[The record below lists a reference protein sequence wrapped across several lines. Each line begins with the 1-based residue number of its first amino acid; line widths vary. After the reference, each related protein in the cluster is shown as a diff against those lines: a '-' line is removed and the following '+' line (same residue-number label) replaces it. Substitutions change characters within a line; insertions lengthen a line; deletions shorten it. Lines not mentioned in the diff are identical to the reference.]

1 MRKTKPE
8 SWIYICVSPY
18 KEYGLKRLKFEINII
33 SKVIKYYQFITQ
45 LSDKKCQ
52 SYEHVLA

>member
-1 MRKTKPE
+1 MNQTKPE
-8 SWIYICVSPY
+8 SGIHICISPY

-45 LSDKKCQ
+45 LSDKNCQ
-52 SYEHVLA
+52 GYEHGLI

>member
-1 MRKTKPE
+1 MHQTKSE
-8 SWIYICVSPY
+8 SGIYIIVSPY

-52 SYEHVLA
+52 GYKHV